1 MEEASMDK
9 IETLKDGTKVSIRN
23 LTLNDLDNLMI
34 FYCALPEEDRKYLRV
49 DVTDRKLVEQRIKL
63 IESGNVL
70 RIIALHEDEIIADGA
85 LELFA
90 DEWRKHQGELRVIVA
105 RTFQHKG
112 LGMIMMRELYFLAV
126 QKKVE
131 MLIVRMMR
139 PQTAARNICRRL
151 GFREELLIPDYLHD
165 LTGATQDM
173 IVMTCDMKEFWKE
186 LEHFYMDSDWQ
197 KSR

>member
-1 MEEASMDK
+1 MDK

-23 LTLNDLDNLMI
+23 LTLNDLDNLMK
-34 FYCALPEEDRKYLRV
+34 FYCVLPEEDRKFLRV
-49 DVTDRKLVEQRIKL
+49 DVTDRKLVEQRIRL
-63 IESGNVL
+63 IESGNIL
-70 RIIALHEDEIIADGA
+70 RVIALHEDEIIADGA

-139 PQTAARNICRRL
+139 PQKAARNICRRL

-186 LEHFYMDSDWQ
+186 LEYFYMDSDWQ

>member
-1 MEEASMDK
+1 MDK
-9 IETLKDGTKVSIRN
+9 IETLKEGTRVSIRD
-23 LTLNDLDNLMI
+23 LTLNDLDNLMK
-34 FYCALPEEDRKYLRV
+34 FYCTLPEDDRKYLRV
-49 DVTDRKLVEQRIKL
+49 DVTDREVVEQRIRL
-63 IESGNVL
+63 IESGNIV

-105 RTFQHKG
+105 RTFQRKG
-112 LGMIMMRELYFLAV
+112 LGMIMMRELYFTAA
-126 QKKVE
+126 QKKVD

-173 IVMTCDMKEFWKE
+173 VVMTCDIQEFWKE

-197 KSR
+197 KYR